1 MPGANPNWKKG
12 MKKVEDSGRKKGSLN
27 RFTQLKD
34 TFLDAFYDKDGFG
47 GLKGLKEW
55 IEESNRNKAIF
66 AQMITKMLP
75 SNITLKGDEDN
86 PIIRIEFIEAKK
98 K

>member
-1 MPGANPNWKKG
+1 MPFKKG
-12 MKKVEDSGRKKGSLN
+12 ESGNPKGREKGATN

-34 TFLDAFYDKDGFG
+34 AFLDAFYDKDGFG
-47 GLKGLKEW
+47 GVKGLKEW
-55 IEESNRNKAIF
+55 LKESPRNRALF

-75 SNITLKGDEDN
+75 SNITLRGDEDN

>member
-1 MPGANPNWKKG
+1 MIEGRDEKGKFAKGNP
-12 MKKVEDSGRKKGSLN
+12 GRKVGAIN

-34 TFLDAFYDKDGFG
+34 TFLDAFYDEDGFDG
-47 GLKGLKEW
+47 TEGLKKWLKD
-55 IEESNRNKAIF
+55 SARNKALF

-75 SNITLKGDEDN
+75 SNITLTGDKDN
-86 PIIRIEFIEAKK
+86 PIIRIEFVEAKK